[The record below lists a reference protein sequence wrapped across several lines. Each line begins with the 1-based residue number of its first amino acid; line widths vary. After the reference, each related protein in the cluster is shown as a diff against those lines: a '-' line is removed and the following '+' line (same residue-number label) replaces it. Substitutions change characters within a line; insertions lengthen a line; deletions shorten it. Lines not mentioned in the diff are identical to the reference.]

1 MISCK
6 CITAGRVESLEESLY
21 SFLIQSRDA
30 EMVIVNDYPEQIL
43 EFKHPR
49 VRVYNVEPF
58 DTIGEK
64 ENFALSLCRGET
76 IAVWDD
82 DDIALSNHIE
92 NIETYFMGG
101 VMHWNRGIFLNGD
114 KATITSLGNSGI
126 VYERRLWGEIPHFGN
141 AGYDMDFV
149 MKCKKIAPSY
159 SVSPKKPSWI
169 YRWGNGVYHMSGL
182 GADTP
187 DRDNV
192 VIRHRKYLEELKEQG
207 MIPTGKI
214 YLNPHWKIDYSKI
227 IKL

>member
-64 ENFALSLCRGET
+64 ENYALSLCRGDV

-82 DDIALSNHIE
+82 DDLALINHID
-92 NIETYFMGG
+92 NIEKHFRGG
-101 VMHWNRGIFLNGD
+101 LMHWQRGYFLNGE

-126 VYERRLWGEIPHFGN
+126 VYEKKLWEQIPHSGN

-149 MKCKKIAPSY
+149 YKVRTVAEEY
-159 SVSPKKPSWI
+159 SVSPKYPSWI

-214 YLNPHWKIDYSKI
+214 KLKPQWRKNYLQLISN
-227 IKL
+227 